1 MRIID
6 QLSFSDK
13 LRIVEEYRSNEGSL
27 HELARKYGISHTSIW
42 RWNRIFA
49 PVKRSSRMNTNKD
62 LKSQEMRSA
71 SVNWEQNLSV
81 CVFWWKPKTS
91 CWTSL
96 RNRPALMREKKL
108 VPNSRTLAR
117 ATSFPAYGFDKS
129 STRLLK

>member
-13 LRIVEEYRSNEGSL
+13 LRIVEEYRSNECSL

-62 LKSQEMRSA
+62 LKSQENEVRIRELEAELERLRLLVEAKDIMLDI
-71 SVNWEQNLSV
+71 VKEQTG
-81 CVFWWKPKTS
+81 FDA
-91 CWTSL
+91 
-96 RNRPALMREKKL
+96 RKKL

-117 ATSFPAYGFDKS
+117 ATSFPAYGCP
-129 STRLLK
+129 L

>member
-49 PVKRSSRMNTNKD
+49 PVKRSSLMNTNKD
-62 LKSQEMRSA
+62 LKSQENEVRIRELEAELERLRLLVEAKDIMLDI
-71 SVNWEQNLSV
+71 VKEQ
-81 CVFWWKPKTS
+81 T
-91 CWTSL
+91 
-96 RNRPALMREKKL
+96 
-108 VPNSRTLAR
+108 
-117 ATSFPAYGFDKS
+117 GFDARK
-129 STRLLK
+129 KAGAKQ